1 LHAVMGGGRD
11 AKKKAAAKRGEVTSG
26 KGAAKTEQKTE
37 KNAEKKSRRADK
49 QLAGNED
56 DLDAL
61 LAK

>member
-1 LHAVMGGGRD
+1 MGGGRD
-11 AKKKAAAKRGEVTSG
+11 AKKKAAKKRGEVTSG
-26 KGAAKTEQKTE
+26 KGAVKTERKTE
-37 KNAEKKSRRADK
+37 RNEEKKTRRTDK